1 MHVCPIAFAWGLNA
15 LSLSFKAGFFRLYAM
30 SLPLP
35 CTYPIKGPAFRTKMF
50 QDIPF
55 YREMFKFAYWNNR
68 TIMQSQNFQFKGG
81 IKAVYCVTMPQS
93 IKWRLET
100 QNLFAF
106 DSELRSDSEDKH
118 GSIKSIV
125 EVTYLFGALQ
135 LSRRSNLR
143 ITDLNAGQRGR

>member
-1 MHVCPIAFAWGLNA
+1 
-15 LSLSFKAGFFRLYAM
+15 
-30 SLPLP
+30 
-35 CTYPIKGPAFRTKMF
+35 
-50 QDIPF
+50 
-55 YREMFKFAYWNNR
+55 
-68 TIMQSQNFQFKGG
+68 MQSQNFQFKGG